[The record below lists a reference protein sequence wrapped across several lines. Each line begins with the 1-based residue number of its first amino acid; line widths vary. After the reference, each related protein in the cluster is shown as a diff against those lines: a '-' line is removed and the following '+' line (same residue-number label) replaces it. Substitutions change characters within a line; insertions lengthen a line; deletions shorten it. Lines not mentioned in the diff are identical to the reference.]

1 MEYLL
6 CHLSLEKECLCSRQ
20 LDQDEEA
27 ILCPKLIDWPKS
39 LNDEAHV
46 HILTQLTL
54 MIPENIVIMDWFEF
68 LLTDEEQTAKLKPT
82 LTLILVTV
90 DELDQI
96 TKKVN

>member
-6 CHLSLEKECLCSRQ
+6 CHLSLEKECLCSKQ

-54 MIPENIVIMDWFEF
+54 MIPENIVNFLQASGLDVIMDWFEF

-82 LTLILVTV
+82 LTLILVT
-90 DELDQI
+90 
-96 TKKVN
+96 